1 MQKIHYKSEQDSV
14 RQRLF
19 FFFHSGAHRSPLLP
33 PLDRLLSS
41 IGTRSV
47 ADGQRGEEGEGYKG
61 GGGRRE
67 KRKSRGHLPR
77 LEGEEATWKQD
88 FLEGGGP
95 FFHRKHK
102 ICMLRM
108 LKLFIFTKKFFRHVH
123 VQQIKC
129 NDLRKE
135 RATTSNMVST

>member
-1 MQKIHYKSEQDSV
+1 MA
-14 RQRLF
+14 
-19 FFFHSGAHRSPLLP
+19 SGARKER
-33 PLDRLLSS
+33 D
-41 IGTRSV
+41 IK
-47 ADGQRGEEGEGYKG
+47 EEE

-67 KRKSRGHLPR
+67 KAEDIYPV
-77 LEGEEATWKQD
+77 WKEKKRHGNRI

-135 RATTSNMVST
+135 RATKSNMAST